1 MNGLKIEI
9 AFFEKRLVSN
19 TSGKFQGCLCGCKSA
34 PVVLKYYSHKLTFI
48 VKENCHLKDNVLD
61 ISVVVKYFHRTIK
74 GILY

>member
-48 VKENCHLKDNVLD
+48 VKENCPLKGWNVSYVWCD
-61 ISVVVKYFHRTIK
+61 
-74 GILY
+74 